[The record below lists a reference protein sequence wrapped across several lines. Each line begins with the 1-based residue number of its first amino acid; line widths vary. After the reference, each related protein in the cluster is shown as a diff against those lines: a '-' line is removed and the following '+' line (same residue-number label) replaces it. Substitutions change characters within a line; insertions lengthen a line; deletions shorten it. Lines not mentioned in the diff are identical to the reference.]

1 MRLLKNKFEKCHEG
15 YQKTQNFM
23 LISNV
28 VKKYLQ
34 KNIYNPTNFMIMNKI
49 EKRKIPSLF
58 IENVFSIK
66 FFEIFSIVNA
76 VDQYKILNW
85 MKRS

>member
-1 MRLLKNKFEKCHEG
+1 MRPLKNKFEKCQEG

-34 KNIYNPTNFMIMNKI
+34 KNIYKPTNFMIMNKI
-49 EKRKIPSLF
+49 EKKQNS
-58 IENVFSIK
+58 VT
-66 FFEIFSIVNA
+66 
-76 VDQYKILNW
+76 
-85 MKRS
+85 